1 MAKINS
7 VLGPIDTADL
17 GFTLM
22 HEHFMV
28 VNPAMRLAFPDWI
41 NRETIIAN
49 TVKELKIAKDNGV
62 QTVVE
67 VTPINLG
74 RDIHLVRE
82 VAEKA
87 DIQTIVSTGFY
98 YTEDPFFSYWS
109 ADKLVELLLPEIQQ
123 GIQGTEIK
131 AGIIKC
137 GTGEL
142 GVTQTNR
149 KLLEMASR
157 LHLAT
162 GLPITAHTEPS
173 KRNGL
178 DQIDVFEAENVDL
191 SKVVIGHCDD
201 AFDLKY
207 LEELMNRGCY
217 IGFDRFGM
225 REFYPSDEKRIEW
238 LLTLLEMGYEEK
250 IVVSHDCSTHNDVI
264 PIDEFH
270 EARTN
275 IVPDWR
281 FYHFPRDVMPILR
294 EKGVEDKQIQVMTV
308 ENPKKIFENRRPS

>member
-49 TVKELKIAKDNGV
+49 TVKELKIAKDSGV

-67 VTPINLG
+67 VTPINMG
-74 RDIHLVRE
+74 RDIHLIRE

-109 ADKLVELLLPEIQQ
+109 TDKLVELLLPEIQQ
-123 GIQGTEIK
+123 GIQGTEVK

-142 GVTQTNR
+142 GVTKTNR
-149 KLLEMASR
+149 KLLEVASR
-157 LHLAT
+157 LHLVT
-162 GLPITAHTEPS
+162 GLPITTHTEPS
-173 KRNGL
+173 NRNGL

-225 REFYPSDEKRIEW
+225 REFYPSDDERIEC
-238 LLTLLEMGYEEK
+238 LLRLLEMGYENK
-250 IVVSHDCSTHNDVI
+250 IVVSHDCSNYNDVI
-264 PIDEFH
+264 PVDEFH
-270 EARTN
+270 EAKTN

-281 FYHFPRDVMPILR
+281 YYHFPRDVIPILR
-294 EKGVEDKQIQVMTV
+294 EKGVIGKQIQMMTV
-308 ENPKKIFENRRPS
+308 ENPRKIFENRRPS